1 MRIVFMGSAEFGIP
15 SLKKLTELH
24 TVVGIV
30 STPARPQG
38 RGLRCIDSPV
48 TRYAEEHDLKPI
60 ITTDELKSEQL
71 ISRLASLKADLFV
84 VVAFRIL
91 PKAIFALPPLG
102 TLNVHASLL
111 PKFRGAA
118 PIQRAIEAGEKET
131 GVSIFRLD
139 EGIDTGEI
147 LLQKKISIGEEET
160 TPELYQRLSVVGSEA
175 LMEAIGALEKG
186 QIRPLRQDD
195 SLASKAPKL
204 KKEEAQIDWKLSS
217 EEIFNKIRAFK
228 PFPGTFTFFNGK
240 RLGIQWA
247 QKINAKKADNH
258 AGMVISVTD
267 DYFDVQCGI
276 GILRVLKVKPEG
288 RKEMDVRDFLSG
300 TKISEKTILH

>member
-1 MRIVFMGSAEFGIP
+1 MRIVFLGSADFGIP
-15 SLKKLTELH
+15 SLEKLIELH
-24 TVVGIV
+24 TVVGVV

-48 TRYAEEHDLKPI
+48 TRYAKEHDLKPI
-60 ITTDELKSEQL
+60 ITTDDLKSEQFVL
-71 ISRLASLKADLFV
+71 SLASLKADLFV

-102 TLNVHASLL
+102 TLNIHASLL
-111 PKFRGAA
+111 PKFRGPA

-131 GVSIFRLD
+131 GVSVFRLD

-147 LLQKKISIGEEET
+147 LLQKRISIGDEET
-160 TPELYQRLSVVGSEA
+160 TPELYQRLSFAGSKA
-175 LMEAIGALEKG
+175 LMEAIEALEKG
-186 QIRPLRQDD
+186 QVNRLKQND

-204 KKEEAQIDWKLSS
+204 KKEEAQIDWNLSS
-217 EEIFNKIRAFK
+217 EQIFNKIRAFK
-228 PFPGTFTFFNGK
+228 PFPGTYTLFNGK

-247 QKINAKKADNH
+247 QKLNGETGNH
-258 AGMVISVTD
+258 AGMVISVTH

-276 GILRVLKVKPEG
+276 GVLRVLKVKPEG

-300 TKISEKTILH
+300 TEISEKTILH

>member
-217 EEIFNKIRAFK
+217 EQIFNKIRAFK

>member
-1 MRIVFMGSAEFGIP
+1 MRIVFLGSADFGIP
-15 SLKKLTELH
+15 SLEKLIELH

-38 RGLRCIDSPV
+38 RGLHYIDSPV
-48 TRYAEEHDLKPI
+48 TRYAKEHDLKPI
-60 ITTDELKSEQL
+60 ITTDDFKSEQL
-71 ISRLASLKADLFV
+71 ISSLASLKADLFV

-102 TLNVHASLL
+102 TLNIHASLL
-111 PKFRGAA
+111 PKFRGPA

-131 GVSIFRLD
+131 GVSVFRLD

-147 LLQKKISIGEEET
+147 LLQKRISIGEEET
-160 TPELYQRLSVVGSEA
+160 TPELYQRLSIAGSEA
-175 LMEAIGALEKG
+175 LMEAIGALESG
-186 QIRPLRQDD
+186 QINPLKQDN

-204 KKEEAQIDWKLSS
+204 KKEEAQINWELSS
-217 EEIFNKIRAFK
+217 EQIFNKMRAFK
-228 PFPGTFTFFNGK
+228 PFPGTFTLFNGK

-247 QKINAKKADNH
+247 QKLNGKTGNH
-258 AGMVISVTD
+258 AGTVICVTR
-267 DYFDVQCGI
+267 DYFDVQCGV

-288 RKEMDVRDFLSG
+288 RKEMDVRDFLAG
-300 TKISEKTILH
+300 TEIKEKTVLH

>member
-1 MRIVFMGSAEFGIP
+1 MKVVFLGSADFGIP
-15 SLKKLTELH
+15 SLEKLMGLH
-24 TVVGIV
+24 TVVGVV

-38 RGLRCIDSPV
+38 RGLRYIDSPV
-48 TRYAEEHDLKPI
+48 TRYAIEHALKPI
-60 ITTDELKSEQL
+60 ITTDDLKSGQL
-71 ISRLASLKADLFV
+71 VSTLSLLKADLFV

-111 PKFRGAA
+111 PKFRGPA

-131 GVSIFRLD
+131 GVSVFRLD
-139 EGIDTGEI
+139 EGVDTGEI
-147 LLQKKISIGEEET
+147 LVQKKISIGEEET
-160 TPELYQRLSVVGSEA
+160 TPELYQRLSIAGSEA

-186 QIRPLRQDD
+186 KINPLKQND

-204 KKEEAQIDWKLSS
+204 KKEEAQIDWQLSS
-217 EEIFNKIRAFK
+217 EQIFNKIRAFK
-228 PFPGTFTFFNGK
+228 PFPGTFTLFNGK

-247 QKINAKKADNH
+247 QKINGTTGDH
-258 AGMVISVTD
+258 AGMVTRVTH
-267 DYFDVQCGI
+267 DYFDVQCGN
-276 GILRVLKVKPEG
+276 GVLRVLKVKPEG

-300 TKISEKTILH
+300 TEIKEKTILH

>member
-1 MRIVFMGSAEFGIP
+1 
-15 SLKKLTELH
+15 
-24 TVVGIV
+24 
-30 STPARPQG
+30 
-38 RGLRCIDSPV
+38 
-48 TRYAEEHDLKPI
+48 
-60 ITTDELKSEQL
+60 
-71 ISRLASLKADLFV
+71 
-84 VVAFRIL
+84 
-91 PKAIFALPPLG
+91 
-102 TLNVHASLL
+102 
-111 PKFRGAA
+111 
-118 PIQRAIEAGEKET
+118 
-131 GVSIFRLD
+131 
-139 EGIDTGEI
+139 
-147 LLQKKISIGEEET
+147 
-160 TPELYQRLSVVGSEA
+160 
-175 LMEAIGALEKG
+175 
-186 QIRPLRQDD
+186 
-195 SLASKAPKL
+195 LASKAPKL

-217 EEIFNKIRAFK
+217 EQIFNKIRAFK